1 MQESWYR
8 RLQIRTRAVPIIAFW
23 SDYKDVKRCLIK
35 KKALTTSNRDVNR
48 PINRPLILLCSQT
61 VSCLTFRLNTCIC
74 FKFQTFILHVSAI
87 IQ

>member
-35 KKALTTSNRDVNR
+35 KS
-48 PINRPLILLCSQT
+48 INY
-61 VSCLTFRLNTCIC
+61 
-74 FKFQTFILHVSAI
+74 
-87 IQ
+87 IQSRRK